1 MKKLIGVDTKT
12 LLQIITENID
22 IGIAIIDK
30 DGYIIYYNDA
40 MGEIEGFDSN
50 EVVNKH
56 ILDLFPSIDMKNSSL
71 FRCLKTGKPIY
82 NDLQNYINKKGKK
95 IFSVIT
101 NIPIIEDGE
110 VLGVIEFAEDINRIE
125 KLYKSVDN
133 WLNYPKIN
141 NMNSSVDI
149 ISYYNFD
156 DFKTCNKSLINLI
169 KKLKKV
175 ASYGS
180 NVLIYGET
188 GTGKE
193 IIAQSIHNA
202 SSRKNKPFIAQN
214 CAAIPENLL
223 ESILF
228 GTEKGSFTG
237 AITKEGLFEQANG
250 GTLFLDEL
258 NTLPVYLQAK
268 LLRVLQEGYIRRVGG
283 NEVRK
288 VNVRVIATVNED
300 PLELIESQRLRQ
312 DLFFRLSTLYIRI
325 PPLRERKE
333 DILFLTNY
341 FVDKYSTLFNVPAP
355 KLSKEVLDFFVNY
368 DWKGNVRELINVIE
382 YVIMTVEDSEEIQIK
397 HLPAYLLDYLNRKE
411 ESTEYKNFDSYF
423 DLVNN
428 FERKVILKALNRNK
442 WNVSKTAKDL
452 KIKRQTLQNKIKKLN
467 IK

>member
-1 MKKLIGVDTKT
+1 MIGVDTKT

-125 KLYKSVDN
+125 KLYKFVDN

-193 IIAQSIHNA
+193 IFAQSIHNA

>member
-1 MKKLIGVDTKT
+1 MIGVDTKT

-30 DGYIIYYNDA
+30 DRYIIYYNDA

-193 IIAQSIHNA
+193 IFAQSIHNA

-258 NTLPVYLQAK
+258 NTLPAYLQAK

>member
-1 MKKLIGVDTKT
+1 MIGVDTKT

>member
-82 NDLQNYINKKGKK
+82 NDLQNYTNKKGKK

-101 NIPIIEDGE
+101 NIPIIEEGE

-193 IIAQSIHNA
+193 IFAQSIHNA

-288 VNVRVIATVNED
+288 VNVRVIATVSED

-397 HLPAYLLDYLNRKE
+397 HLPAYLLEYLNRKE